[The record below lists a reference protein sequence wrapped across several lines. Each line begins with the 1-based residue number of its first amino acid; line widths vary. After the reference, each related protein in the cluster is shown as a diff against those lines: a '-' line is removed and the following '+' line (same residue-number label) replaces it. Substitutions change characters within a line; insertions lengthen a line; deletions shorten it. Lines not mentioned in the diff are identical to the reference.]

1 MPVTLQKRTD
11 VLYSAA
17 MKLSRTLLALVAAE
31 VVSSTGTAM
40 TFVALPWFVLV
51 TSGSAT
57 RMSVV
62 LAAEVVPMALFGIP
76 SGSLVGRLGARTTM
90 LVSDALRVPLIAI
103 VPVLHWSGHLSF
115 GLLVAIVFLL
125 GTFTAPYIS
134 AQRSIIPELFGND
147 EKAVSKASGLFGAAT
162 QLPIVIGPAIAGV
175 MIGFFGAPALLVVDS
190 GTFLFAFVV
199 VLGLVRAGRRL
210 PVDEEH
216 RGVLAGVRYLAKDR
230 LLGPM
235 TLTLVLLDGAS
246 GAIAVAVP
254 LLAFTRYH
262 RDPHIAGWMF
272 TSFGVGALAG
282 SVLVVKLLDRI
293 APLRLASVG
302 VVCATLPLWVVA
314 LNVSWPVACGAVV
327 ACGVFVP
334 SVNAPFM
341 GILTTRP
348 PAALR
353 ARVLTAVLTASG
365 LGSPLG
371 RLAVGPVYRA
381 AGNGGVWIL
390 IAGGLSVG
398 SVLFIA
404 AALRGS
410 AGDAADVAGIAP
422 VAHGEL

>member
-1 MPVTLQKRTD
+1 
-11 VLYSAA
+11 
-17 MKLSRTLLALVAAE
+17 MKLSRTLLALLAAE
-31 VVSSTGTAM
+31 AVSSTGTAM

-90 LVSDALRVPLIAI
+90 LVSDSIRMPLIVL
-103 VPVLHWSGHLSF
+103 VPVLHWTGHLSF
-115 GLLVAIVFLL
+115 GALIAIVFSL
-125 GTFTAPYIS
+125 GCFTAPYIS
-134 AQRSIIPELFGND
+134 AQRTIIPELFGDD
-147 EKAVSKASGLFGAAT
+147 EKTVAKASGLFGGVT

-175 MIGFFGAPALLVVDS
+175 LIGVFGAPALLVVD
-190 GTFLFAFVV
+190 GATFFFAFVV
-199 VLGLVRAGRRL
+199 VLAFVKAGRRL
-210 PVDEEH
+210 PLDEEH

-235 TLTLVLLDGAS
+235 SLTLVLLDGAS

-254 LLAFTRYH
+254 LLAFTRYD
-262 RDPHIAGWMF
+262 RDPHIAGWIF
-272 TSFGVGALAG
+272 TSFGVGAIFG
-282 SVLVVKLLDRI
+282 SLIVVKLLDRFS
-293 APLRLASVG
+293 PLRLASIG
-302 VVCATLPLWVVA
+302 VVCATLPLWIVA
-314 LNVSWPVACGAVV
+314 LDVSWPVACAAVV

-341 GILTTRP
+341 GLLTTRP

-353 ARVLTAVLTASG
+353 AKVMTAVLTVSG

-371 RLAVGPVYRA
+371 RLAVGPAYRA
-381 AGNGGVWIL
+381 AGNGGVWVL

-404 AALRGS
+404 AAVRGS
-410 AGDAADVAGIAP
+410 RGDAPNIAGVAAIANREP
-422 VAHGEL
+422 

>member
-1 MPVTLQKRTD
+1 
-11 VLYSAA
+11 
-17 MKLSRTLLALVAAE
+17 MKLSRTLLALLTAE

-90 LVSDALRVPLIAI
+90 LVSDALRTPLIVL
-103 VPVLHWSGHLSF
+103 VPVLHWTGHLSF
-115 GLLVAIVFLL
+115 GGLIAIVFSL
-125 GTFTAPYIS
+125 GCFTAPYIS
-134 AQRSIIPELFGND
+134 AQRTIIPELFGDD
-147 EKAVSKASGLFGAAT
+147 EKTVAKASGLFGGAT

-175 MIGFFGAPALLVVDS
+175 LIAFFGAPALLVVD
-190 GTFLFAFVV
+190 GATFLFAFVV
-199 VLGLVRAGRRL
+199 VLGFVKVGRRL

-235 TLTLVLLDGAS
+235 SLTLVLLDGAS

-254 LLAFTRYH
+254 LLAFTRYD
-262 RDPHIAGWMF
+262 RDPHIAGWIF
-272 TSFGVGALAG
+272 TSFGVGAIFGSLLA
-282 SVLVVKLLDRI
+282 VKLLDRLS
-293 APLRLASVG
+293 PLRLASIG
-302 VVCATLPLWVVA
+302 VVCATLPLWIVA
-314 LNVSWPVACGAVV
+314 LDVSWPIACAAVV

-341 GILTTRP
+341 GLLTTRP

-353 ARVLTAVLTASG
+353 AKVMTAVLTVSG

-381 AGNGGVWIL
+381 AGNGGVWVL

-404 AALRGS
+404 AAVRGS
-410 AGDAADVAGIAP
+410 GGDAPNVAGIAA
-422 VAHGEL
+422 VAHREP

>member
-1 MPVTLQKRTD
+1 
-11 VLYSAA
+11 
-17 MKLSRTLLALVAAE
+17 MKPSRTLIALLAAE
-31 VVSSTGTAM
+31 VVSSTGSAI

-90 LVSDALRVPLIAI
+90 LVADALRMPLIVL
-103 VPVLHWSGHLSF
+103 VPVLHWTGHLSF
-115 GLLVAIVFLL
+115 GGLVAIVFLI
-125 GTFTAPYIS
+125 GVFTAPYIS
-134 AQRSIIPELFGND
+134 SQRMIIPELFGDD
-147 EKAVSKASGLFGAAT
+147 EKTVAKASGLFSGAN

-175 MIGFFGAPALLVVDS
+175 LIALFGAPALLVVD
-190 GTFLFAFVV
+190 GATFLFAFVV
-199 VLGLVRAGRRL
+199 VLALVKAGRRL

-216 RGVLAGVRYLAKDR
+216 RGILAGVRYLMKDR

-235 TLTLVLLDGAS
+235 SLTLVLLDGAS

-262 RDPHIAGWMF
+262 RDPHIAGWIF
-272 TSFGVGALAG
+272 TSFGVGAVFGSLLA
-282 SVLVVKLLDRI
+282 VKALNRI
-293 APLRLASVG
+293 SPLRLASLG
-302 VVCATLPLWVVA
+302 VVCATLPLWIVA
-314 LNVSWPVACGAVV
+314 LDVSWPVACAAVI

-341 GILTTRP
+341 GLLTTRP
-348 PAALR
+348 PAAVR
-353 ARVLTAVLTASG
+353 AKVMTTVLTISG

-371 RLAVGPVYRA
+371 RLAVGPVYHA
-381 AGNGGVWIL
+381 AGNAGVWVL
-390 IAGGLSVG
+390 IAGGLSIG

-404 AALRGS
+404 AAIRGS
-410 AGDAADVAGIAP
+410 AGDAVAV
-422 VAHGEL
+422 VATVDGQA